1 MSAKAETLDCVC
13 ARAAYALTNA
23 ATWATMS
30 TKMMILSAGSTPDR
44 CRLETLLI
52 LSRPFFAPLAVALV
66 TLVTS
71 HLPGKSRQVQSNGK
85 KLWFTHGSQTN
96 QVKSSRVGESSPADE
111 THR

>member
-30 TKMMILSAGSTPDR
+30 TKMMIFSAGSTPDR

-52 LSRPFFAPLAVALV
+52 LSRPFSVSRSRV
-66 TLVTS
+66 TTQRNLT
-71 HLPGKSRQVQSNGK
+71 LQRCKSRQDSTCF
-85 KLWFTHGSQTN
+85 L
-96 QVKSSRVGESSPADE
+96 
-111 THR
+111 

>member
-1 MSAKAETLDCVC
+1 
-13 ARAAYALTNA
+13 
-23 ATWATMS
+23 MS

-52 LSRPFFAPLAVALV
+52 LSRPFFAPLAVALA

-85 KLWFTHGSQTN
+85 NYGSHTDHKRI
-96 QVKSSRVGESSPADE
+96 KSSQVESAKAPLLTKHTGEGE
-111 THR
+111 R

>member
-52 LSRPFFAPLAVALV
+52 LSRPFFAPLALA

-71 HLPGKSRQVQSNGK
+71 PPPRQDKSNGK
-85 KLWFTHGSQTN
+85 KLWFTLSHTDHKRI
-96 QVKSSRVGESSPADE
+96 KSSQVESAKAPY
-111 THR
+111 

>member
-30 TKMMILSAGSTPDR
+30 TKMMIFSAGSTPDR

-52 LSRPFFAPLAVALV
+52 LSRPFSAPLVRDDSTQLD
-66 TLVTS
+66 L
-71 HLPGKSRQVQSNGK
+71 QV
-85 KLWFTHGSQTN
+85 
-96 QVKSSRVGESSPADE
+96 SSRLKFKFK
-111 THR
+111 

>member
-52 LSRPFFAPLAVALV
+52 LSRPFFAPLALA

-71 HLPGKSRQVQSNGK
+71 QHLPGKDKSSGK

-96 QVKSSRVGESSPADE
+96 QVKSSRVGESSLLTKHTGE
-111 THR
+111 GER